1 MKHEQETIKM
11 LEAFGDQRREAAA
24 FKQDFARIAIEA
36 AARYGERSPY

>member
-1 MKHEQETIKM
+1 M